1 MKFSEKQ
8 KKMLQGAIA
17 PTIVATLIFFITY
30 CFFGMENT
38 MIGPFATLSFL
49 RYRNMCSHYEC
60 LIRNFAVYMIMAVL
74 SFLAVMNLPLCIII
88 NAIALFWIAYLLIDE
103 YNPNNYFPAGM
114 ALIFFQIA
122 PVHTAAALG
131 NRLLALLASFG
142 IVFLFAWIL
151 SRKAT
156 GQNRLKVLI
165 CDGFD
170 VCEKL
175 LQATG
180 CMETDADEISGS
192 THSENIDD
200 SSEQNPTFFHFEKN
214 AASSEQLSAF
224 HRQLCEINQH
234 ISREIYSANR
244 ATLRLKGKTN
254 WYCRFVLV
262 FQILNYLTDH
272 AQEDDNR
279 QTARNIYEKF
289 HAQFQEIE
297 PTADYRRLNFRIRKL
312 DIRNMRLRFALRQVI
327 VLTPCLALSYL
338 WQTDNIYWL
347 VISVFFMMIPFTEH
361 TMQRVRQ
368 RVFGTMA
375 GIVLCFI
382 FFTLF
387 PEFGSRV
394 VIMTVANFMIYA
406 ADGYGPTVAF
416 ITCSALALQSIDS
429 NVPIVLAQRLIYTL
443 LGGGIALLSNR
454 YIFPVR
460 MQKQMQYLFELLRSL
475 REQLTQIGTRTTP
488 GDDSRRHQM
497 DQLIIKSYL
506 LSTRAEDLQDSL
518 PEMQKFSGFE
528 DARKRHMGFL
538 ASYLAQYMA

>member
-30 CFFGMENT
+30 FFFGMENT

-74 SFLAVMNLPLCIII
+74 SFLAVMNLPLCIIV
-88 NAIALFWIAYLLIDE
+88 NAIALFWIACLLIDE

-114 ALIFFQIA
+114 ALIFFQVA
-122 PVHTAAALG
+122 PVHTVSALG

-151 SRKAT
+151 SRKTA
-156 GQNRLKVLI
+156 GQNRLKSLI
-165 CDGFD
+165 AEGFT

-175 LQATG
+175 LIRTG
-180 CMETDADEISGS
+180 CMTADS
-192 THSENIDD
+192 
-200 SSEQNPTFFHFEKN
+200 HFSKDTAEESVPDLHKK
-214 AASSEQLSAF
+214 
-224 HRQLCEINQH
+224 LCEINQT

-272 AQEDDNR
+272 ALEDDNR
-279 QTARNIYEKF
+279 QTARTIYEKF
-289 HAQFQEIE
+289 LTQFQEIE
-297 PTADYRRLNFRIRKL
+297 PTADYRRLNFRIRKP

-327 VLTPCLALSYL
+327 VLTPCLVLSYL
-338 WQTDNIYWL
+338 WQTNNIYWL

-382 FFTLF
+382 FFTIF
-387 PEFGSRV
+387 PDFGSRV

-443 LGGGIALLSNR
+443 LGGGIALLSNQ

-475 REQLTQIGTRTTP
+475 REQLTQIGARTTP
-488 GDDSRRHQM
+488 GDDSRRHQV

-518 PEMQKFSGFE
+518 PELQKISGFE